1 MVKAIENISQAISNP
16 LFVNDINK
24 NVDLV
29 VNFLDA
35 SEEINVV
42 VKAVVDVDDPSFGGI
57 LEKKTSLNLE
67 EHTSQAEE
75 ALGNLGYSTEI
86 ISKIMNYHFFCFF
99 I

>member
-1 MVKAIENISQAISNP
+1 MVKALENISQAISNP

-42 VKAVVDVDDPSFGGI
+42 VKAVVDLDDMRGI
-57 LEKKTSLNLE
+57 LSLNLE